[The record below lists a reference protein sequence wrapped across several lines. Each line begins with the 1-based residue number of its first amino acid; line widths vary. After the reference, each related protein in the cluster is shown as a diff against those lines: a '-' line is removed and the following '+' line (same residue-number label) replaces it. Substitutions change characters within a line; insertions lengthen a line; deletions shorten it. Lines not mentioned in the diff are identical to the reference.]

1 MKSQKDILIE
11 RLKSARAHLNQ
22 FVSQAPGGKEIY
34 PNWTL
39 KQYLDHLSG
48 WDDAVVAS
56 LNAHVKNEPVPLTAA
71 RGIDAYN
78 ADTVTTR
85 ETLSLEHTR
94 REFDRSREAVIE
106 AIQNLPD
113 EKFDQPF
120 TFAWGDTG
128 TVAELVEIFADHDE
142 EHAGHLAEWLKHPDQ
157 PIVGEH

>member
-1 MKSQKDILIE
+1 MNSQKNILIE
-11 RLKSARAHLNQ
+11 RLKSAREHLNK
-22 FVSQAPGGKEIY
+22 FVAQAPVDKFIY

-48 WDDAVVAS
+48 WDDSIIES
-56 LNAHVKNEPVPLTAA
+56 LNAHAKNEPVSLTAA

-78 ADTVTTR
+78 SDTVTTR

-94 REFDRSREAVIE
+94 REFTRSREAVID

-120 TFAWGDTG
+120 TFAWGDT
-128 TVAELVEIFADHDE
+128 
-142 EHAGHLAEWLKHPDQ
+142 
-157 PIVGEH
+157 